1 MPESVDLRWDENN
14 VNHLRDSYRVEVD
27 EVVEALVGVDGEA
40 ARYAK
45 FRSGDNYVFLG
56 MTVDGRLLAMVG
68 EYLDDGGLYIF
79 AARNMTGRE
88 KRCFRRK

>member
-27 EVVEALVGVDGEA
+27 EVVEALVEVD
-40 ARYAK
+40 
-45 FRSGDNYVFLG
+45 VFLG

>member
-14 VNHLRDSYRVEVD
+14 VNYLRDRHGVEVD
-27 EVVEALVGVDGEA
+27 EVVEALVEVD
-40 ARYAK
+40 
-45 FRSGDNYVFLG
+45 VFLG

-88 KRCFRRK
+88 KRCFRRR